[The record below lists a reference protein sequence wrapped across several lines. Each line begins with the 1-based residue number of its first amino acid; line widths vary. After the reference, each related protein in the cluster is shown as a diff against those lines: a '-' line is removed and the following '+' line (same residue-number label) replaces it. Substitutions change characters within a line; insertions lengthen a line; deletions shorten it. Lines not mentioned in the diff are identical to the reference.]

1 MPTTAGTKRRLS
13 DLVRVTP
20 VVLITPTAPPKSVPG
35 PAIQVISKKE
45 ALVSWRIPVRHII
58 NVTARISIV
67 PERPV
72 RRILQNAAFIVLT
85 TCIRTAALI
94 TVFVTVNII
103 ETDIVRNLAR
113 HVRGLWIIP
122 LRRNL
127 TGAANIK
134 RTVTVIFSFLTA
146 VKYII
151 IRESGGRRE
160 VLTETF
166 GTNATGSAMNISNF
180 ANGRLW
186 ELVVICF

>member
-1 MPTTAGTKRRLS
+1 MTTALPNANALIPICAVNVPLS
-13 DLVRVTP
+13 FPPVRTMQT
-20 VVLITPTAPPKSVPG
+20 VLITPTAPPKSVPG
-35 PAIQVISKKE
+35 PAIPGISKKE

-113 HVRGLWIIP
+113 HVRGLRIIP

-146 VKYII
+146 VK
-151 IRESGGRRE
+151 
-160 VLTETF
+160 
-166 GTNATGSAMNISNF
+166 
-180 ANGRLW
+180 
-186 ELVVICF
+186 

>member
-1 MPTTAGTKRRLS
+1 MTAQPNANALIPTCAVNVPPS
-13 DLVRVTP
+13 FPPVRTMQT
-20 VVLITPTAPPKSVPG
+20 VLTSLTAPPKSVPG
-35 PAIQVISKKE
+35 SANPVISRRE
-45 ALVSWRIPVRHII
+45 APASWRIPAGHII

-113 HVRGLWIIP
+113 HVRGLRIIP

-146 VKYII
+146 VK
-151 IRESGGRRE
+151 
-160 VLTETF
+160 
-166 GTNATGSAMNISNF
+166 
-180 ANGRLW
+180 
-186 ELVVICF
+186 